1 MVRHLKKSHN
11 GAELVPDQQE
21 QEQQAATNNN
31 DETGLDQEPS
41 KLANTKSDLP
51 NPTSQAAIVPNV
63 LDVSTVNASE
73 TTRVVFTGFND
84 NQDNDD
90 EDDFRFGCDQCWFA
104 AETAV
109 QLSEHVLAKH
119 PIVEL
124 TESDQQDNLTKS
136 VQQDNLANETS
147 EKINPV
153 SDKASNEIIVET
165 VPSSTQTKLV
175 ATEVVS
181 STQTRVEADS
191 IDLEVVELVS
201 QSHEGG
207 SEPSEKK
214 QKSTEIVSNTFETKI
229 INNDTS
235 NEESTV
241 IPNQSSTESMFEDD
255 DETDSR
261 FQCNLCWFAS
271 ETNEELSNHIKTNHE
286 SNLGDETE
294 MEEEKNK
301 TSTINEPAKVIETSN
316 KSPEVVEQPSEAE
329 MEIAKTKTGISC
341 KPQENVQSSNLHTSD
356 IEIFSN
362 ESKSIK
368 ISNKLPE
375 IVELLDEDDN
385 VKKDSNL
392 TEVFQP
398 KEIDIDST
406 LTISNEDSMIK
417 DGDKEVSE
425 KMDQTT
431 PACLIVCSVAQSNES
446 VEEPS
451 ETVKQATLIDLEATE
466 TVQQP
471 TVIDLES
478 TETVQQPAVIDLE
491 STETVQQPTDP
502 LASSTSLQNVDCLP
516 MDIENELNNEDPL
529 QSNEHQ
535 EDQNMDQEMEV
546 ETNQSK
552 SASDPIQV
560 PETSE
565 SSKVV
570 PEVIDI
576 SSMETTEVV
585 AEVFNEVHKDSELDL
600 ASESSQFS
608 TEIDDKMDLFFEAPK
623 MAPESSQKGTENSE
637 MEMSAESSKDLTDKN
652 AETELFFESSEMVT
666 DAYEVVTDVSKISDS
681 EKAFSIDCNL
691 CDFSTFEFDKMETHL
706 GWEGHFALGQE
717 NLCQHC
723 TYMSATKEDLLEHG
737 KTHFEDF
744 ALAAFVCCKCEHIS
758 KSQDQIEE
766 HVKEAH

>member
-11 GAELVPDQQE
+11 GAELVSDQPE
-21 QEQQAATNNN
+21 QAASNNN

-41 KLANTKSDLP
+41 TLTNTKSDLP
-51 NPTSQAAIVPNV
+51 NPASQAAIVHNV
-63 LDVSTVNASE
+63 LDASTVKASE
-73 TTRVVFTGFND
+73 NTRVVFTGFND

-90 EDDFRFGCDQCWFA
+90 EDNFRFGCDQCWFA
-104 AETAV
+104 AETEV
-109 QLSEHVLAKH
+109 QLSEHVQAKH
-119 PIVEL
+119 LIVEL
-124 TESDQQDNLTKS
+124 TESDQQDNMTESDQQDNLTKS
-136 VQQDNLANETS
+136 VQQDNLAKETT

-153 SDKASNEIIVET
+153 SDKISNEIIVET
-165 VPSSTQTKLV
+165 VPTSTRLV

-181 STQTRVEADS
+181 STQTQLEADS
-191 IDLEVVELVS
+191 TDLDIVEIIS
-201 QSHEGG
+201 QPLDVA

-214 QKSTEIVSNTFETKI
+214 QKSTEIVSHTFETEI
-229 INNDTS
+229 INKVTS
-235 NEESTV
+235 NEEEPTV
-241 IPNQSSTESMFEDD
+241 FPNQSSTESMFEDD
-255 DETDSR
+255 ADETDSR

-286 SNLGDETE
+286 SDLGAETE
-294 MEEEKNK
+294 MEEDKNK
-301 TSTINEPAKVIETSN
+301 ISTINKPAKVTETSN
-316 KSPEVVEQPSEAE
+316 KSPEVLVQSSEAE

-341 KPQENVQSSNLHTSD
+341 EPQENAQSSNHRQTSE
-356 IEIFSN
+356 IEILSK
-362 ESKSIK
+362 ESESLQ

-385 VKKDSNL
+385 VEKESNL

-406 LTISNEDSMIK
+406 LTISNEEPMIK
-417 DGDKEVSE
+417 DGDKDVSE
-425 KMDQTT
+425 KMDQTS
-431 PACLIVCSVAQSNES
+431 PDCLNVSSVAQSNES

-451 ETVKQATLIDLEATE
+451 ETVKQPTLVDLEPNETVQQPTVMDSE
-466 TVQQP
+466 LTVTVQQP
-471 TVIDLES
+471 TVIDLEL
-478 TETVQQPAVIDLE
+478 I
-491 STETVQQPTDP
+491 ETVQQPTDP
-502 LASSTSLQNVDCLP
+502 LSNLTSIQNVDCQP
-516 MDIENELNNEDPL
+516 MDTENESNNEDPL

-535 EDQNMDQEMEV
+535 EDQNMDQEMEA

-552 SASDPIQV
+552 SALDLIQV
-560 PETSE
+560 AETLE

-576 SSMETTEVV
+576 SSMETTEVP
-585 AEVFNEVHKDSELDL
+585 NEVRKDSELDL
-600 ASESSQFS
+600 ASESSQFP
-608 TEIDDKMDLFFEAPK
+608 TEIDDKMDLLFEAPK
-623 MAPESSQKGTENSE
+623 MAPESSQKVPESSE
-637 MEMSAESSKDLTDKN
+637 MVMPSESSKDLTDKN
-652 AETELFFESSEMVT
+652 AEAELFFESSEMVT
-666 DAYEVVTDVSKISDS
+666 DASKISDS

-691 CDFSTFEFDKMETHL
+691 CEFSTFEFDKMETHL

-744 ALAAFVCCKCEHIS
+744 ALASFVCCKCEHIS
-758 KSQDQIEE
+758 KSQDHIEE

>member
-11 GAELVPDQQE
+11 GAELVPDQQEQE

-63 LDVSTVNASE
+63 LDVSTVKASE
-73 TTRVVFTGFND
+73 TTRIVFTGFND

-119 PIVEL
+119 PIVDL
-124 TESDQQDNLTKS
+124 TESDQPDNLTESDQKN
-136 VQQDNLANETS
+136 NLAKETS

-153 SDKASNEIIVET
+153 SDKISNEIIVET

-181 STQTRVEADS
+181 STQTQLDADS
-191 IDLEVVELVS
+191 TDMEVVEIVS
-201 QSHEGG
+201 QPLDVA
-207 SEPSEKK
+207 SESSEKE
-214 QKSTEIVSNTFETKI
+214 QKSTEIVSNTFKTEI
-229 INNDTS
+229 INTVTS
-235 NEESTV
+235 NEEATV
-241 IPNQSSTESMFEDD
+241 FPNQSSTESMFEDD

-271 ETNEELSNHIKTNHE
+271 ETNEELSNHIKSNHE
-286 SNLGDETE
+286 SNLGAETE

-301 TSTINEPAKVIETSN
+301 TSTINKPAKVAETSN
-316 KSPEVVEQPSEAE
+316 KSPEVVEQSSEAE

-341 KPQENVQSSNLHTSD
+341 EPQENVQSSNLQTSD
-356 IEIFSN
+356 IEILSN
-362 ESKSIK
+362 ESESIQ

-385 VKKDSNL
+385 VEKDINL

-406 LTISNEDSMIK
+406 LTISKEESMIK

-425 KMDQTT
+425 KMDQTS
-431 PACLIVCSVAQSNES
+431 PDCLIVSSVAQSNES

-451 ETVKQATLIDLEATE
+451 ETVQQPAVMELELTE
-466 TVQQP
+466 TVQQ
-471 TVIDLES
+471 S
-478 TETVQQPAVIDLE
+478 TVIDLE

-502 LASSTSLQNVDCLP
+502 LAHSTSFQNVDCQP
-516 MDIENELNNEDPL
+516 MDTETGLNNEDPL
-529 QSNEHQ
+529 RSNEYQ

-546 ETNQSK
+546 ETNQSN
-552 SASDPIQV
+552 SASNPIQV

-565 SSKVV
+565 SSKLV
-570 PEVIDI
+570 PEIIDI

-585 AEVFNEVHKDSELDL
+585 TEVFNEVRKDSELDL
-600 ASESSQFS
+600 ASESSQFP

-623 MAPESSQKGTENSE
+623 MAPESSPKAPENSD
-637 MEMSAESSKDLTDKN
+637 MEMTSESTKSLTDKN
-652 AETELFFESSEMVT
+652 AETELFLESSEMVT
-666 DAYEVVTDVSKISDS
+666 EASEIVTDASEVVTDVSKISDS

-758 KSQDQIEE
+758 KSQAQIEE